1 MNKIV
6 NLLTVIVISAV
17 LSCSGESIV
26 APNNDLLVIQAY
38 VYANEPVNDIRITST
53 IPLGSEDV
61 SPTPINDASVS
72 ILKNGDI
79 YLLKPSLGDSG
90 YYHYDGSDLSIE
102 AGDELTLTVMYLGV
116 TATGTT
122 TVPGAPENLSLSK
135 DVVVYPEFSFP
146 GQGNRRGFFGD
157 FQMSVR
163 WKKETNA
170 LYYVKIDNIDV
181 NPEPVDF
188 GFPFLSNFRFIS
200 RPTANDSFQVNL
212 FTLTQLGN
220 HRVKVYRVNQEYADL
235 YLTSSQDSRD
245 LNEPLTNIKN
255 GLGIFSAFN
264 SDSLFFELIRQE
276 NR

>member
-17 LSCSGESIV
+17 LACSGESIV

-53 IPLGSEDV
+53 LPLGSEDV

-116 TATGTT
+116 TATGST
-122 TVPGAPENLSLSK
+122 TVPRAPYNLSLSK

-170 LYYVKIDNIDV
+170 LYYVKIDNIDA